1 MYGMSFANVGL
12 GITGGYVWTI
22 ESSAAKLAELT
33 VRVANG
39 TRPQDIPVVNGPDV
53 PMFDWRQLRRWGIRE
68 DRLPAGS
75 IVRFREFTVWQ
86 RHKWRIVGAIVV
98 FGLQT
103 LLIGALLVERRR
115 TRRGATALR
124 RAQRVL
130 RESEERF
137 RNMADTAPVMI
148 WVSGPDKLWTFF
160 NKGWLTFTGRTMAQE
175 LGNGWTERVH
185 PDDLERCSATYSS
198 SFDTRSPFQT
208 EYRLRRA
215 DGEYRSLLCTG
226 MPRFQEGGIFAGYIG
241 SCMDITELKRTQEKA
256 VAGQKLESMGQLASG
271 IAHDFNNLL
280 GGILA
285 CAEVGLSAHA
295 EGVPIEEELR
305 RIKAAA
311 IGGAEIVREL
321 MVYGG
326 KHSPAFEPVDCS
338 LLVRD
343 MLQLLKVSI
352 SKYAFLKTDLAED
365 LPMVPGNP
373 AQLRQLV
380 MNLVINASEA
390 IGEREGVIRVTTKM
404 LIENQSGPV
413 VVAAN
418 LPAGD
423 YLELEVADTGGG
435 MTEEAKA
442 RIFDPFFTTKPTGRG
457 LGLAVVQGVIRAH
470 NGLIRVASAPGSG
483 AAFQV
488 LLPCMTK
495 EAEETHS
502 VTTRGVTDECLSG
515 SETVLIIEDEDTLRL
530 AVSKMLRKKGFTVM
544 EAANGDIGA
553 DLFLANAPE
562 IDVVL
567 LDMTLPG
574 KSGREILG
582 ELQQIR
588 PDVKVII
595 TSAYGRDRVRNSL
608 AGLRGWSYVQ
618 KPYRLGEL
626 GNLLRAFSAE
636 TQAIGHE
643 EN

>member
-1 MYGMSFANVGL
+1 
-12 GITGGYVWTI
+12 
-22 ESSAAKLAELT
+22 
-33 VRVANG
+33 
-39 TRPQDIPVVNGPDV
+39 
-53 PMFDWRQLRRWGIRE
+53 
-68 DRLPAGS
+68 
-75 IVRFREFTVWQ
+75 
-86 RHKWRIVGAIVV
+86 
-98 FGLQT
+98 
-103 LLIGALLVERRR
+103 
-115 TRRGATALR
+115 
-124 RAQRVL
+124 
-130 RESEERF
+130 
-137 RNMADTAPVMI
+137 MADTAPVMI

-175 LGNGWTERVH
+175 LGNGWTERLH

-226 MPRFQEGGIFAGYIG
+226 VPRFQEGGIFSGYIG

-285 CAEVGLSAHA
+285 CAEVGLGAHA
-295 EGVPIEEELR
+295 EGVPHEEELR

-404 LIENQSGPV
+404 LTENQSAPV

-470 NGLIRVASAPGSG
+470 NGLIKVASAPGSG
-483 AAFQV
+483 TAFQV

-495 EAEETHS
+495 EPEETHS
-502 VTTRGVTDECLSG
+502 VTTRGVADERLFG
-515 SETVLIIEDEDTLRL
+515 TETVLIIEDEDTLRQ

-626 GNLLRAFSAE
+626 ANLLRAFSAE
-636 TQAIGHE
+636 TQAIGPE